1 MQQACIP
8 SVSSLGESILL
19 PVLASEGHLHSLAHG
34 PLLHF
39 KASILASSS
48 VFLSLTLT
56 LLPSSYKNPCDYI
69 GPTLMV

>member
-19 PVLASEGHLHSLAHG
+19 PVLASEGRLHSLAHG

-39 KASILASSS
+39 KASILASSN
-48 VFLSLTLT
+48 VSLTLI

-69 GPTLMV
+69 GPTLIV